1 MALPIT
7 EGLLF
12 HYKLDEGVG
21 QIVHDTSGNENHGY
35 LGSNPAPD
43 DYDPAWSVAG
53 ALLTLGDY
61 LTGHDLIFTDAT
73 PYTYGA
79 LLRWAGSDPI
89 NFVMPFG
96 YRAESQN
103 SIYLASIDGAKD
115 FRYRDSAGVTHNV
128 LTGVTAPLFDGGW
141 HSVIWTVSGGRTV
154 TLYIDGAS
162 VGSKTIVDT
171 SMRLMQIGRGY
182 ATAGYGWDGEIGQV
196 LAYDRALS
204 PEEITQTVAAINDIQ
219 RAKLVDFSANVLSG
233 SIPLTVQFTGLSPYH
248 NDPERTYLWDFGDGS
263 TSTEANPTHTYA
275 VGGFMTVS
283 LTLDGDTRTKPNY
296 INIKGDYAAVIERPA
311 LIYTGAG
318 RSFTVRSAGGF
329 YIDPWFSSNSHYG
342 GDPLFCYIKTGESS
356 HIINGRMERMA
367 TFPVS
372 KGYLGF
378 AMPSPTGKWLIFGQG
393 ESYYGKGTCYFY
405 ESLED
410 ITADTPLSS
419 FSDVYRPHNPDGMVA
434 FSTDRAYPNSAY
446 IMWVEYSP
454 ETQHQRILRVNEAGE
469 FETVFSVESGTI
481 RHFHSLAADP
491 HSPGTL
497 YASSGDINA
506 HVRMYKSTDYGDTW
520 TEVAGGSQFFRTLNQ
535 VFDEDYVY
543 WATDGTM
550 KELDGHSAFVRA
562 PKSDISAVEVL
573 FTIPNPNLVSY
584 GVQYCYEPH
593 GILIYLVTWHASV
606 LPVET
611 APTYFY
617 SFDTGRVYEV
627 MNTPLDV
634 SGGFSGVVPY
644 QSPTDGLNYA
654 AFGGKA
660 VAIRVYEIG
669 ATPLYPAQIG
679 SPYTTLSEPYT
690 TGNPT
695 MKLTDATN
703 SPNPPSTICLSGA
716 VAGEFKYSG
725 KDGNTLTGVKPLPG
739 TPQATWP
746 VGTFAFRGITA
757 YDLNALIET
766 VEYLKAKVAA
776 LLTRGE

>member
-1 MALPIT
+1 MGLPAT
-7 EGLLF
+7 DSLLF
-12 HYKLDEGVG
+12 HYILDEDYG
-21 QIVHDTSGNENHGY
+21 QAVHDSSGNGNHGY
-35 LGSNPAPD
+35 LGSTPAPEGD
-43 DYDPAWSVAG
+43 DPAWSVDG
-53 ALLTLGDY
+53 ALLTPGDY
-61 LTGHDLIFTDAT
+61 ITGHDLILADTV

-79 LLRWAGSDPI
+79 LLRWAGSDPTD
-89 NFVMPFG
+89 FVIPFG
-96 YRAESQN
+96 YRPENAN
-103 SIYLASIDGAKD
+103 SIDFATAAGDKD
-115 FRYRDSAGVTHNV
+115 FRYRDGNGATHTVASGVT
-128 LTGVTAPLFDGGW
+128 GPLFDGDW
-141 HSVIWTVSGGRTV
+141 HSVIWTVDSGRKV
-154 TLYIDGAS
+154 TLYIDGTS
-162 VGSKTIVDT
+162 VGSRTISNT
-171 SMRLMQIGRGY
+171 SMRLTHIGRGY
-182 ATAGYGWDGEIGQV
+182 SGTGYEWDGEIGQV
-196 LAYDRALS
+196 LAYDKALS
-204 PEEITQTVAAINDIQ
+204 PEEITQTVATIDDIQ
-219 RAKLVDFSANVLSG
+219 RAKLVDFSANILSG
-233 SIPLTVQFTGLSPYH
+233 SIPLTVQFTGTSPHH
-248 NDPERTYLWDFGDGS
+248 NEPGRAYLWDFGDGS
-263 TSTEANPTHTYA
+263 TSTEANPSHTYA
-275 VGGFMTVS
+275 AGGFMSVT
-283 LTLDGDTRTKPNY
+283 LTLDGGTKTKPNY
-296 INIKGDYAAVIERPA
+296 INIKGDYAAVIERPT

-318 RSFTVRSAGGF
+318 GSFTVREAVGF

-342 GDPLFCYIKTGESS
+342 GDPLFRYVKTGRSS

-367 TFPVS
+367 TFPIS

-378 AMPSPTGKWLIFGQG
+378 AMPSPTGKWLIFGEG
-393 ESYYGKGTCYFY
+393 ASYYEKGTCYFY

-446 IMWVEYSP
+446 IMWVEYPP

-520 TEVAGGSQFFRTLNQ
+520 DEIANGSQFYRTLNQ
-535 VFDEDYVY
+535 VFDEDYAY
-543 WATDGTM
+543 WATDGTI
-550 KELDGHSAFVRA
+550 EEIGGYTAFVRA
-562 PKSDISAVEVL
+562 PKSDMSAVEVL
-573 FTIPNPNLVSY
+573 FKMPNPNLVSY
-584 GVQYCYEPH
+584 GVQYCYAPH
-593 GILIYLVTWHASV
+593 GVLIYTVTWTASEP
-606 LPVET
+606 PVES

-627 MNTPLDV
+627 MDTPLDV
-634 SGGFSGVVPY
+634 SGGFTGIVPY

-654 AFGGKA
+654 GFDGIA
-660 VAIRVYEIG
+660 VAIRVYEVG

-690 TGNPT
+690 TGSPVI
-695 MKLTDATN
+695 KLTDATN